1 LFCLYLS
8 RILGTAKLLVSHQRF
23 RTPTRR
29 GTEEWEAHTYPGGV
43 FEEEVFEELYEKVK
57 RRRKGWRS

>member
-1 LFCLYLS
+1 VGGS
-8 RILGTAKLLVSHQRF
+8 RL
-23 RTPTRR
+23 
-29 GTEEWEAHTYPGGV
+29 PGGV